1 MSAGG
6 LGEVYI
12 GGAQL
17 CRGYLNRANA
27 DVFVADP
34 FRAGERLYRTGDLAW
49 VLPEGGLRLAGRA
62 DHQVK
67 VHGYRVEPAEV
78 EAALLARPGVRQAV
92 VLAVPDAAG
101 ATTLA
106 AFFVGDSEAADGRAL
121 REQLAALL
129 PAHMVPAS
137 CTAVSAF
144 ARLPNGKIDR
154 PALAASAPAEA
165 PQRAVKAPRDA
176 LEALLADGMATL
188 LGSGPVGVEDDFF
201 ELGGHSLQVIK
212 LVARIRKLLQVEVAA
227 GVVFDHPTPAAL
239 AAVLREASADA
250 AALEQL
256 AQAHRQRDLADESV
270 GEAA

>member
-1 MSAGG
+1 M
-6 LGEVYI
+6 
-12 GGAQL
+12 
-17 CRGYLNRANA
+17 
-27 DVFVADP
+27 
-34 FRAGERLYRTGDLAW
+34 
-49 VLPEGGLRLAGRA
+49 LPEGGLRLAGRA

-154 PALAASAPAEA
+154 LALAASAPAEA
-165 PQRAVKAPRDA
+165 PQRVIAAPRDA

-250 AALEQL
+250 IALEQL
-256 AQAHRQRDLADESV
+256 AQTHRQRDLSAESV